1 RPGPSRAPRTSA
13 ARPPSPSPPPP
24 PTDPLTGP
32 PSHPPTRRRPA
43 AGPPPAAP
51 TPPVGSAVCRGFG
64 SGQCRFGGELPTS
77 RVGGWAGGWGES
89 ARVGG
94 EGGRRVSGGGR
105 RGRGPRDGAPS

>member
-1 RPGPSRAPRTSA
+1 TTSCPAPPWPASPVRALPLARQPGRTLA
-13 ARPPSPSPPPP
+13 QPPADPPPGRPPA
-24 PTDPLTGP
+24 TL
-32 PSHPPTRRRPA
+32 
-43 AGPPPAAP
+43 

-77 RVGGWAGGWGES
+77 RVGGRAGGGWGES

-94 EGGRRVSGGGR
+94 GGGRRVSGGGR